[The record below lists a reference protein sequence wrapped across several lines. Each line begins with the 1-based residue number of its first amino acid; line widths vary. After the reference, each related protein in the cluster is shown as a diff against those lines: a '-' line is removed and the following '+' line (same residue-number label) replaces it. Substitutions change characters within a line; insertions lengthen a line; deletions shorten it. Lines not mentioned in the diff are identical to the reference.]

1 MGSPTGATGSVTTPV
16 NNVNHL
22 LTGLSPALQKAF
34 VANYASM
41 QSNQASTST
50 TGGPSSNKTI
60 RTFTAGATK
69 ANINTIWLSEV
80 GRAASD
86 KEINAV
92 TAAINAAMAA
102 NPDKTYNSGGSASTT
117 QTTAGADMN
126 QVIREQALKNPET
139 AGYQAATTYYDA
151 LLNVL
156 QGPVGGGF

>member
-1 MGSPTGATGSVTTPV
+1 MGSPTGSTGSVTTTNSNM
-16 NNVNHL
+16 NNVYAVL
-22 LTGLSPALQKAF
+22 PPAAAAKAKAGLAALQL
-34 VANYASM
+34 S
-41 QSNQASTST
+41 QSSTA
-50 TGGPSSNKTI
+50 GGPSSNKTI

-69 ANINTIWLSEV
+69 ANINTIWLNEV

-86 KEINAV
+86 KEVNAV

>member
-1 MGSPTGATGSVTTPV
+1 MTTGSPSTPNTGINSVLST
-16 NNVNHL
+16 
-22 LTGLSPALQKAF
+22 LSPAAQKAF
-34 VANYASM
+34 AARLAQS
-41 QSNQASTST
+41 QSNASGST
-50 TGGPSSNKTI
+50 AGGPTSNKSIKTY
-60 RTFTAGATK
+60 TAGATT
-69 ANINTIWLSEV
+69 ANINTIWLDQI
-80 GRAASD
+80 GRAAST

-117 QTTAGADMN
+117 QTTVGADMN

>member
-1 MGSPTGATGSVTTPV
+1 MSSATDAIVKNMTP
-16 NNVNHL
+16 
-22 LTGLSPALQKAF
+22 AAQKAYY
-34 VANYASM
+34 ANLAAA
-41 QSNQASTST
+41 QANQASTST
-50 TGGPSSNKTI
+50 AGGPTSNKTI

-69 ANINTIWLSEV
+69 ANINTIWLNEV

-102 NPDKTYNSGGSASTT
+102 NPDKTYNSGGNASTT

-126 QVIREQALKNPET
+126 QVIKEQALKNPET